1 MSNITESTKK
11 LSSVNI
17 YPLKNGVMDV
27 YLRKNFSTYEDE
39 EGNTVHTCEEKHIQL
54 SQDITIQ
61 DIEDNFESYWNETK
75 ELEIT
80 DKERIEALENAI
92 NALLGL

>member
-1 MSNITESTKK
+1 M
-11 LSSVNI
+11 NI

-39 EGNTVHTCEEKHIQL
+39 EGNTVHTSEEKHIQL

-80 DKERIEALENAI
+80 DKERIEALENVI
-92 NALLGL
+92 NVLLGL